1 MISTSEQSKLA
12 NTVALLNAD
21 DAALERVSR
30 EGLLSLSLN
39 EMKTIQAHYQTMGR
53 NPTDIE
59 LETIA
64 QTWSEHCY
72 HKTFRASFDYR
83 EEKRDGEPSLFNG
96 QPKRLGNLI
105 KETIFR
111 ATREL
116 NMPWCLSVFEDN
128 AGVIAFDDTDAICFK
143 VETHNHPSALEPYGG
158 AGTGLGGVIRDIL
171 GCGLGGKPVMNTD
184 VFCFGMMDTK
194 PEVLREGML
203 HPKRIAR
210 GVVSGVRD
218 YGNRMG
224 IPTANGAIY
233 FDPGYTGNPLVFCG
247 TVGLIPNSAIK
258 KTVLPGDLVVTVGG
272 RTGRDGIHGAT
283 FSSAPLE
290 KGITSSVV
298 QIGHAIVE
306 KKAMDVLLQARDK
319 RLYRSVTDCGAG
331 GFSSSIGELGKDT
344 GVRVDLE
351 KAPLK
356 YPGLK
361 PWEIWLSESQERM
374 ILAVPLENWPA
385 LKMLFDQEDVEAV
398 VIGEFTN
405 DRQLTVQYD
414 GTAVAE
420 LDMAFMHE
428 GCPKLSLEAVWNS
441 DKHAARYRNAAEFGS
456 GGSPEKNGRW
466 DNLTHSVFTSPKFL
480 KEALVGLL
488 SHPVIGSKERVIR
501 QYDHEVQGG
510 SIIKPLMG
518 LDHDA
523 PMDACVFRPKLNAW
537 KGVVVS
543 NGLAPEMGKWDP
555 YLMAQIAVDEAYR
568 NMIAVGG
575 QLTSA
580 AILDNFCW
588 GDSNNPHDAGALV
601 RAAEGAR
608 EAAEAYQL
616 PFISGKDSFH
626 NTWRSADGALH
637 SIPPTLLISAIGVL
651 DDVRGC
657 VTSDLK
663 HVDHL
668 IYLVGDTQPTMKGS
682 LAGAVLN
689 IVKNSDLLPVLSF
702 HNARMMY
709 KKLQTAMKHA
719 LVASCHDVSDGGL
732 LVALAE
738 MAFGGAVGLEINT
751 GMSPLPI
758 EQFFFSES
766 PSRFVVAVAPEHK
779 AAFETALGLGHL
791 TPLGKTTKK
800 RNLTIKKEEDVLLD
814 VSIAE
819 LKKSWLGALEAF

>member
-1 MISTSEQSKLA
+1 MISISELSDLA
-12 NTVALLNAD
+12 NVVNVVDTD
-21 DAALERVSR
+21 DASLERVSR
-30 EGLLSLSLN
+30 EGLLSLTLN
-39 EMKTIQAHYQTMGR
+39 EMKTIQAHFLKQGR

-83 EEKRDGEPSLFNG
+83 EEKRDGEPSLFGG
-96 QPKRLGNLI
+96 QPKHFDNLI

-184 VFCFGMMDTK
+184 VFCFGMLDTK

-247 TVGLIPNSAIK
+247 TVGLIPNDAIK
-258 KTVLPGDLVVTVGG
+258 KSVHPGELVVTVGG

-319 RLYRSVTDCGAG
+319 RLYRSITDCGAG
-331 GFSSSIGELGKDT
+331 GFSSSIGELGKET
-344 GVRVDLE
+344 GVRVNLE

-374 ILAVPLENWPA
+374 VLAVPPEKWPA
-385 LKMLFDQEDVEAV
+385 LKMLCEQEGVEAV
-398 VIGEFTN
+398 AIGEFTN
-405 DRQLTVQYD
+405 DRQLTVLYND
-414 GTAVAE
+414 TPVAE
-420 LDMAFMHE
+420 LDMEFMHD
-428 GCPKLSLEAVWNS
+428 GCPKLSIEAVWNS
-441 DKHAARYRNAAEFGS
+441 DKHAARYRNAAEFGTA
-456 GGSPEKNGRW
+456 SPEVNGRW
-466 DNLTHSVFTSPKFL
+466 DNLPHSVFSSPKFL
-480 KEALVGLL
+480 KEALLGLL
-488 SHPVIGSKERVIR
+488 AHPVIASKERVIR

-510 SIIKPLMG
+510 SVIKPLMG
-518 LDHDA
+518 SAHDA
-523 PMDACVFRPKLNAW
+523 PMDACVFRPKLDSW
-537 KGVVVS
+537 RGVVVS
-543 NGLAPEMGKWDP
+543 NGMAPEMGKWDP
-555 YLMAQIAVDEAYR
+555 YLMAQMAVDEAYR

-575 QLTSA
+575 RLTAA

-588 GDSNNPHDAGALV
+588 GDSKNVYDVGALV

-651 DDVRGC
+651 EDTRGC

-663 HVDHL
+663 GVDHL

-689 IVKNSDLLPVLSF
+689 ITKNSDPLPALSF
-702 HNARMMY
+702 HNARTMY
-709 KKLQTAMKHA
+709 KKLQTAMRHA

-738 MAFGGAVGLEINT
+738 MAFGGTVGLEISA
-751 GMSPLPI
+751 GSSPISI
-758 EQFFFSES
+758 EQFFFSEG
-766 PSRFVVAVAPEHK
+766 PSRLVVAIAPEHK
-779 AAFETALGLGHL
+779 AAFEASLGFGHL
-791 TPLGKTTKK
+791 MLIGKTTRK
-800 RNLTIKKEEDVLLD
+800 RHLLIKNGEEISLD
-814 VSIAE
+814 MPVSE
-819 LKKSWLGALEAF
+819 LKKAWLGGLEAL